1 MKTAQTSEEQD
12 SKTTKG
18 RVTTAFRAL
27 RHPNYR
33 LWVMGQGLSH
43 IGTWM
48 QSMAQQVL
56 VYRLTGSATALG
68 IVNLMTVLPLVP
80 FALWGGSLADRVP
93 KRTIILITQ
102 TLMMLQAFVL
112 AGLILTDTVQIWH
125 VYVMAFLLGTF
136 KAVDMPARQSFV
148 IEMVE
153 GKSDLTSAIGLN
165 SAMNNTAKTIGP
177 ALAGVFVAL
186 LGEAIAF
193 LLNGLS
199 FLAVIVSLLAMRNL
213 SFARSD
219 TESQPPTRT
228 HMIEGLRYLLG
239 QQTLLVLMS
248 LVAVN
253 SFLSRPYQTLLP
265 VFANGALKESAK
277 PMIAFLCNGSYQ
289 ILSCRA
295 PEAIPLG
302 LLLSAVGAGAVV
314 GAFLVASLSEKSR
327 RGQMLTL
334 GNLSF
339 PVFLLLFVNSNSMAV
354 SLGLMLCVGMS
365 HVFQNAM
372 ANTLLQLNA
381 PNQLRGRV
389 MSLYSLVSHGMTHL
403 GGLQAGLTADWVGA
417 PLSIGVGAGFSLLY
431 GCFIALRY
439 RKVRNLG

>member
-1 MKTAQTSEEQD
+1 MKTVQASNEQEDSTS
-12 SKTTKG
+12 KG
-18 RVTTAFRAL
+18 RIATAFRAL
-27 RHPNYR
+27 HHRNYR
-33 LWVMGQGLSH
+33 LWVMGQGLSQ

-68 IVNLMTVLPLVP
+68 LVNFMTILPLVP

-102 TLMMLQAFVL
+102 SLMMAQAFVL
-112 AGLILTDTVQIWH
+112 AGLIATNSVQIWH
-125 VYVMAFLLGTF
+125 VYLMAFLLGAF

-153 GKSDLTSAIGLN
+153 GKDDLTSAIGLN
-165 SAMNNTAKTIGP
+165 SAITNTAKTIGP
-177 ALAGVFVAL
+177 ALAGVLVAL
-186 LGEAIAF
+186 LGEAVAF
-193 LLNGLS
+193 FLNGLS
-199 FLAVIVSLLAMRNL
+199 FLAVIVGLLAMRNVSL
-213 SFARSD
+213 SPAQ
-219 TESQPPTRT
+219 TESQPPTQT

-265 VFANGALKESAK
+265 VFSNGALKESAQ
-277 PMIAFLCNGSYQ
+277 PMIAFLCNGSFQ
-289 ILSCRA
+289 MISCQA

-302 LLLSAVGAGAVV
+302 MLLSAVGIGAVT
-314 GAFLVASLSEKSR
+314 GAILVASLSEKSR

-339 PVFLLLFVNSNSMAV
+339 PLLLLLFVNSNSMAV
-354 SLGLMLCVGMS
+354 SLFLMLFVGMS
-365 HVFQNAM
+365 QVLQNAM

-389 MSLYSLVSHGMTHL
+389 MSLYSLVTQGMTNL

-439 RKVRNLG
+439 RKVRDLS